1 MDWRGIGSVRLAN
14 GKVSPLH
21 LLRGLLASKP
31 FDKLRHI
38 RGVFLV
44 SPMTTAAEGAIP
56 VDEGEQRTA
65 ERLNNLL
72 QLVAVLLVVTF
83 FMALKSC
90 VLSSPP
96 FNP

>member
-1 MDWRGIGSVRLAN
+1 
-14 GKVSPLH
+14 
-21 LLRGLLASKP
+21 
-31 FDKLRHI
+31 
-38 RGVFLV
+38 
-44 SPMTTAAEGAIP
+44 MTTAAKGAIP
-56 VDEGEQRTA
+56 VDEREQRTA

-72 QLVAVLLVVTF
+72 QLVAVLLVATF